1 MLKAKGISLREKG
14 SGGVIHLVH
23 ALREQEL
30 PKPLRKI
37 SSILN
42 ATVFP
47 TPVQLAK
54 IIQLYGLEKA
64 KKNGLLRLHYSPRSV
79 RNHFSKGDSVLLT
92 FAGEQWYDELA
103 HLTEPFLASKNPYD
117 FHLSLMEIAE
127 VEDKKFLL
135 NQAVRHNL
143 YGRKHFAYSLMV
155 VAEEARRMGLDRLS
169 VIEFGVWK
177 GNGLKNLASLAS
189 LVHDCTGVAFDVYGF
204 DTSQGMPPA
213 VDWRDHPE
221 LWQAGQMKMPD
232 YEALQKTLPD
242 HCTLV
247 IGPIEETIES
257 FCANRMSP
265 DSPLA
270 FISFDMDYYS
280 STMQSLRVMENP
292 PDHYLPVMPIWVD
305 DSYIH
310 FMQSRYAGE
319 ALALRDFNGTHE
331 LRKFEYK
338 QIRPNDH
345 PEFWHNCVWFCHI
358 FDHPMRSGSV
368 PAGNFNR
375 FFINLF

>member
-1 MLKAKGISLREKG
+1 MREMD

-23 ALREQEL
+23 ALRE
-30 PKPLRKI
+30 PGFSKPLRKI
-37 SSILN
+37 SSILR

-47 TPVQLAK
+47 PPPKLAQ

-64 KKNGLLRLHYSPRSV
+64 RKSGRLRLHYSPRSV
-79 RNHFSKGDSVLLT
+79 RKHFSKGDSVLLT

-103 HLTEPFLASKNPYD
+103 HLIEPLQASKNPYA
-117 FHLSLMEIAE
+117 FHLCLMEIAE
-127 VEDKKFLL
+127 VEDKKLL
-135 NQAVRHNL
+135 LKQAVRNNL

-155 VAEEARRMGLDRLS
+155 VSEEATRMGLDRLS

-204 DTSQGMPPA
+204 DTGQGMPPA

-232 YEALQKTLPD
+232 YEALQKTMPD

-247 IGPIEETIES
+247 IGPIEETIEG
-257 FCANRMSP
+257 FCATRMSP

-280 STMQSLRVMENP
+280 STMQSLKVMENP
-292 PDHYLPVMPIWVD
+292 ADHYLPVMPIWVD

-319 ALALRDFNGTHE
+319 ALALREFNTSHE
-331 LRKFEYK
+331 LRKFEHK
-338 QIRPNDH
+338 QIRPNDR

-368 PAGNFNR
+368 SASNFNR